1 MNNPEELTVRCQRFL
16 SRMPVIVGY
25 SLRSGTSQICVRW
38 QHSLEQL
45 LDALRYFPSSHP
57 LASHL
62 LFCLSDRWLYRRK
75 GLTVRDQYF
84 SRSSLELNCSPSWC
98 SKGVLPTRI
107 SKKVTPR
114 DHTSDLRVSWGTP
127 RARSGERYFFSD
139 QYNLLT
145 SLIFDSPQGSR
156 RRDCYERRCRIQVH
170 ISPRIQ
176 SQRAQE
182 HSCAK

>member
-75 GLTVRDQYF
+75 KTHGARPIFFKVFFGVKLLAIVVLEGSSSDKNLKESNTKGPHVRFTSIVRDAT
-84 SRSSLELNCSPSWC
+84 SSLRWEILFF
-98 SKGVLPTRI
+98 
-107 SKKVTPR
+107 
-114 DHTSDLRVSWGTP
+114 
-127 RARSGERYFFSD
+127 RSVQFVDIVDIR
-139 QYNLLT
+139 LT
-145 SLIFDSPQGSR
+145 SGVP
-156 RRDCYERRCRIQVH
+156 
-170 ISPRIQ
+170 
-176 SQRAQE
+176 
-182 HSCAK
+182 